1 MSARTVLLVEDDA
14 DIRDLIEQTLR
25 RSSVE
30 FHTVAN
36 GEDALAHLR
45 SGPVDL
51 LILDIGLPGI
61 DGWEV
66 LQIVRDTPA
75 LADLPT
81 LVVSVLDPDDRRPQ
95 PNVTYLAKPFR
106 PAALA
111 RVVGELLPREPEG
124 SP

>member
-30 FHTVAN
+30 LHTVAN
-36 GEDALAHLR
+36 GEDALSHLR

-75 LADLPT
+75 LAELPT

-95 PNVTYLAKPFR
+95 TNVTYLAKPFR
-106 PAALA
+106 PAELA